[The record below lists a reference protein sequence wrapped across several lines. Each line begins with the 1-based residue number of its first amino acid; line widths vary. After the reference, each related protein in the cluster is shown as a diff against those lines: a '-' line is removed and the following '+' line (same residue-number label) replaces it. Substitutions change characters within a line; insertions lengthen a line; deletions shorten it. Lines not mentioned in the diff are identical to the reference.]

1 MKDDSGKIY
10 QLRKILKKR
19 GCFSVTCSE
28 CSIDAQCSSIL
39 LDISKSPL
47 CQRNTLFTS
56 TPNCTFTDEVF
67 EKLIKKLLAENI
79 ITEDELFEILL

>member
-1 MKDDSGKIY
+1 MKDDI
-10 QLRKILKKR
+10 RKILKKR

-39 LDISKSPL
+39 LDISKSPI
-47 CQRNTLFTS
+47 CQRSTLFTS
-56 TPNCTFTDEVF
+56 ASTCTFTDKVF

-79 ITEDELFEILL
+79 ITEDELFEVLL